1 MLPPMSL
8 FEELSGLAVRRL
20 SRKRLLTLRAA
31 YLGMRRRTGPMM
43 RAIYGEF
50 GPEQLR
56 RHLEER
62 VGTEFE
68 ILMVHSS
75 INNMH
80 PTYTGGALDLLK
92 MLVEFCGPTR
102 TLAMPAFYF
111 GDPEG
116 PGLREMFAKQPRFD
130 LRRTPSQMGIV
141 TELFRRWRGVVQS
154 RHPIYRVSALGPLAA
169 ALTGGHELAT
179 TQTGPGTP
187 FDFMANHD
195 TLIVSIG
202 KPVEVLTQVHHV
214 EDLLGDRFPVPSRD
228 VEPLPMTIVDG
239 SQEIP
244 FVLRGRTMLW
254 NRNMWKLRDII
265 SPDILRE
272 WQFHRV
278 PLFATRAR
286 DVTRCLQEAAGRGVT
301 IYDEPASPGR

>member
-1 MLPPMSL
+1 MSL

-20 SRKRLLTLRAA
+20 SRKKLLALRAG
-31 YLGMRRRTGPMM
+31 YLGMRRRAGPLM
-43 RAIYGEF
+43 RTIYGEF

-56 RHLEER
+56 AHLEER
-62 VGTEFE
+62 IGSDFE

-80 PTYTGGALDLLK
+80 PTYTGGGLDLVK
-92 MLVEFCGPTR
+92 MLIEFCGPAR

-116 PGLREMFAKQPRFD
+116 PGLREVFAKQPRFD
-130 LRRTPSQMGIV
+130 LRHTPSQMGIV
-141 TELFRRWRGVVQS
+141 TELFRRSRGVVQS

-169 ALTGGHELAT
+169 ALTRGHELAT
-179 TQTGPGTP
+179 TQTGSGTP
-187 FDFMANHD
+187 FDFMANHN
-195 TLIVSIG
+195 TLILSIG
-202 KPVEVLTQVHHV
+202 KPVEVLTQVHHA
-214 EDLLGDRFPVPSRD
+214 EDLLGDRFPVPAVD
-228 VEPLPMTIVDG
+228 VAPLSMTIVDG

-244 FVLRGRTMLW
+244 FVLRGRTMQW
-254 NRNMWKLRDII
+254 KRNMWKLRDIL

-278 PLFATRAR
+278 PLFATRAH
-286 DVTRCLQEAAGRGVT
+286 DVTRTLQEAAERGVT
-301 IYDEPASPGR
+301 IYDKPASTGRS